1 MIGFNGGLIGEKRTT
16 SSNASIPGVWTA
28 NEQSLARRGTNEWS
42 PSLTS
47 VIQDQLALELDAAL
61 YSPWEGDDDEVWR
74 DSSGNR
80 RDAEL
85 INSPTYNDSS
95 FGGFFTFVR
104 NNNNYGAS
112 PWVANTNVS
121 RLYTES
127 YTVTITFRPRSL
139 RGDMR
144 LFGQAVNINEFSSG
158 FHNHNYNATP
168 QTIEFRMYLQGN
180 WAYPPTTMVFN
191 PEQWYQ
197 VTCVYTSNA
206 YTTMYLNATSYG
218 TWGPANSQFN
228 RMDIGVRQNNQFGDP
243 FDGDVAHFMI
253 HYKALSASEVSHNFN
268 ALRGRFGI

>member
-1 MIGFNGGLIGEKRTT
+1 MMIGFNGGLIGEKRTT
-16 SSNASIPGVWTA
+16 SANASIPGVWTA
-28 NEQSLARRGTNEWS
+28 NEQSIARSAANGW
-42 PSLTS
+42 PSTLTK
-47 VIQDQLALELDAAL
+47 VIPDQLALELDAAL
-61 YSPWEGDDDEVWR
+61 YSGSGNTWA
-74 DSSGNR
+74 DSSGNN
-80 RDAEL
+80 RDATL
-85 INSPTYNDSS
+85 INNPTYISNS
-95 FGGFFTFVR
+95 FGGIFEFVR
-104 NNNNYGAS
+104 DNGNYGAS
-112 PWVANTNVS
+112 PYVTNTNVA
-121 RLYTES
+121 RNYTQP

-144 LFGQAVNINEFSSG
+144 LFGQANTINEFSSG
-158 FHNHNYNATP
+158 FHNWNSSVTP
-168 QTIEFRMYLQGN
+168 QTIQFRMYLQGN

-197 VTCVYTSNA
+197 VACVYTSNA

-218 TWGPANSQFN
+218 TVGPANSQFS